1 MEILSNYLE
10 LSQLHMFKN
19 NYFYIFPHKTFKSSS
34 INPQYVKLIPYP
46 KITNILA
53 LTVGK

>member
-19 NYFYIFPHKTFKSSS
+19 NYFYIFPH
-34 INPQYVKLIPYP
+34 ILQ
-46 KITNILA
+46 NI
-53 LTVGK
+53 